1 LWNVYDANG
10 NLTGDGTTSY
20 VYDAENRLV
29 SATGGTTLSYDPL
42 GRLWKTSS
50 TAQGVTQFVYEGDHV
65 AVEYD
70 GSHAIRR
77 RFAWGPGADEPL
89 LQDEGGALDC
99 SGTRLLHPDQQGSI
113 VAYANCSGGRL
124 GVNSYDDYGIPGA
137 SNWGRFQ
144 YTGQAWIADLG
155 MYYYKARFYSPTLGR
170 FMQTDPVGY
179 DDQINLYAYVGNDP
193 INGSDPSGMTI
204 CRDGSSD
211 ICVYG
216 KRPIPENSAL
226 KLGVV
231 NRPAGD
237 RREEPKPKKEKQSV
251 FDCAVESGK
260 KNGAALLLDTGAV
273 ALNFTPLG
281 TGAKLTAG
289 LAVTA
294 LGVSNTI
301 GGSDP
306 AQPGRTATSLSLAG
320 AGALASGGA
329 TAEVPFPNSKIVTG
343 VKALGT
349 FLGVTALATDAYYA
363 YQDYKTCRKSK

>member
-1 LWNVYDANG
+1 VAADRAYAANGLNQYTSAGPAAFTYDANG

-113 VAYANCSGGRL
+113 VAYANCAGARL
-124 GVNSYDDYGIPGA
+124 GVNSYDDYGIPGT

-170 FMQTDPVGY
+170 FLQTDPVGY

-193 INGSDPSGMTI
+193 INGTDPTGME

-211 ICVYG
+211 LCVYG
-216 KRPIPENSAL
+216 TRPVLKEDGAL
-226 KLGVV
+226 KLAVI
-231 NRPAGD
+231 NRPA
-237 RREEPKPKKEKQSV
+237 RNKREEPEPKKDKACEIINKKAKKARDELPDRLTDTSAWDSMGWLKAYRDSYQTNANQWR
-251 FDCAVESGK
+251 AVSSTPAKFLGLAISLIPAVK
-260 KNGAALLLDTGAV
+260 TAQASQRTAAAAG
-273 ALNFTPLG
+273 LG
-281 TGAKLTAG
+281 TVGIG
-289 LAVTA
+289 L
-294 LGVSNTI
+294 S
-301 GGSDP
+301 
-306 AQPGRTATSLSLAG
+306 
-320 AGALASGGA
+320 
-329 TAEVPFPNSKIVTG
+329 E
-343 VKALGT
+343 
-349 FLGVTALATDAYYA
+349 
-363 YQDYKTCRKSK
+363 